1 VRLVGVVKT
10 TSVHKSVCKVVG
22 VTLIVVLLATSAG
35 AQEWTHIPSTDPGWI
50 TNAEFPDWIP
60 SEYGWPTGDDDRV
73 IALWQ
78 PNEYAE
84 YLFQGTQV
92 RLYGIKSSEGATGDI
107 KIDGEIVAAG
117 VSWNKSGQP
126 QDHVMLYESPVLS
139 AGGHTFRIDN
149 PGDWINID
157 YLEILFVEDTF
168 GPTPDPMT
176 WLIVPVAFPGN
187 EIVMTATTAVDP
199 SGVEYYF
206 DETTGGGND
215 SGWQDSPSY
224 TDTSLS
230 NGTQYCYQVRAR
242 DKSVNQNTGAYSS
255 TECATAQTQPP
266 TTDYYIDSVGGN
278 DNNNGTSESTPW
290 ETLSKVSS
298 TTFSP
303 GDNIYF
309 KRGSSYSGCA
319 TINGNGTAGNPITVG
334 AYGNGNAPS
343 FTNPSYSNNNGNA
356 MRIRGDYQIVENLY
370 FHHTA
375 PAPDEPTFQEVWSV
389 GALHVSLG
397 NDHAII
403 RNNEFANIPKAI
415 QSYSQY
421 SLITNNYI
429 HDGNDTQAGGFLGP
443 PWWGPLGIQL
453 GIGNQEISYNTI
465 EYMYVA
471 GGEWGADGGAIELDD
486 GRNHK
491 NNFYIHHNTTYHNMG
506 FLEVSYWD
514 DIQMRSSSN
523 IDVTFN
529 VSRDYQTFLLWW
541 APTSNSTVIN
551 NTIIRDDN
559 PSSPAGP
566 WKGVFIMDARPADIL
581 LTKNIVVTDND
592 LTEMIFIQDY
602 DGGIYDVTHTNNC
615 YWDVVD
621 GTVDLGLPFGSGE
634 IEANPLFVNYAGQN
648 YNLQSGTPC
657 PDWGAT
663 CNLPGNLNDDDRID
677 FIDFALLGAGWQNP
691 YNITDLK
698 EMAAD
703 WLIDCNSI

>member
-1 VRLVGVVKT
+1 MKN
-10 TSVHKSVCKVVG
+10 SAPKSDIKPMLLF
-22 VTLIVVLLATSAG
+22 LIVFV
-35 AQEWTHIPSTDPGWI
+35 
-50 TNAEFPDWIP
+50 F
-60 SEYGWPTGDDDRV
+60 
-73 IALWQ
+73 
-78 PNEYAE
+78 
-84 YLFQGTQV
+84 
-92 RLYGIKSSEGATGDI
+92 
-107 KIDGEIVAAG
+107 
-117 VSWNKSGQP
+117 
-126 QDHVMLYESPVLS
+126 PVL
-139 AGGHTFRIDN
+139 AL
-149 PGDWINID
+149 
-157 YLEILFVEDTF
+157 Y
-168 GPTPDPMT
+168 
-176 WLIVPVAFPGN
+176 VPQQVA
-187 EIVMTATTAVDP
+187 
-199 SGVEYYF
+199 
-206 DETTGGGND
+206 
-215 SGWQDSPSY
+215 
-224 TDTSLS
+224 
-230 NGTQYCYQVRAR
+230 RA
-242 DKSVNQNTGAYSS
+242 S
-255 TECATAQTQPP
+255 
-266 TTDYYIDSVGGN
+266 DYYIDSVGGN

-298 TTFSP
+298 TTFSA

-375 PAPDEPTFQEVWSV
+375 PTPDEPTFQEVWSV

-429 HDGNDTQAGGFLGP
+429 HDENDTQAGGFLGP

-634 IEANPLFVNYAGQN
+634 IEANPLFVNYAGED
-648 YNLQSGTPC
+648 YYLQSGTPC
-657 PDWGAT
+657 PEWGAYMFVEAT
-663 CNLPGNLNDDDRID
+663 CNLPVDLNDDDRID
-677 FIDFALLGAGWQNP
+677 LLDFALLGAGWQNP
-691 YNITDLK
+691 YGMTDLE
-698 EMAAD
+698 EMAVD

>member
-1 VRLVGVVKT
+1 MINT

-22 VTLIVVLLATSAG
+22 ATLIVVLLATSAG
-35 AQEWTHIPSTDPGWI
+35 AQWAHIPSTDPDWVIVG
-50 TNAEFPDWIP
+50 NPDWDP
-60 SEYGWPTGDDDRV
+60 SGYGWPTGDDDSV

-92 RLYGIKSSEGATGDI
+92 RLYGIKSSEGATADI
-107 KIDGEIVAAG
+107 KIDGQIVAAG

-126 QDHVMLYESPVLS
+126 QDHVMLYESAVLS

-157 YLEILFVEDTF
+157 YLYILSTEDTNP
-168 GPTPDPMT
+168 PTPDPMT

-224 TDTSLS
+224 TDTGLS

-298 TTFSP
+298 TTFSA

-375 PAPDEPTFQEVWSV
+375 PTPDEPTFQEVWSV

-415 QSYSQY
+415 QSYSEY

-429 HDGNDTQAGGFLGP
+429 HHGNDTQAGGFLGP

-634 IEANPLFVNYAGQN
+634 IEANPLFVNYAGED
-648 YNLQSGTPC
+648 YHLQSGTPC
-657 PDWGAT
+657 PDWGAYMFVETT
-663 CNLPGNLNDDDRID
+663 CDLPGNLNDDYRVDLL
-677 FIDFALLGAGWQNP
+677 DFALLGAGWQDP
-691 YNITDLK
+691 YDMNDLK

>member
-1 VRLVGVVKT
+1 MKLVEVVKT
-10 TSVHKSVCKVVG
+10 TSVHKSVCEVVG
-22 VTLIVVLLATSAG
+22 ATLIVVLLATSAG

-50 TNAEFPDWIP
+50 TNAEFPDWSP
-60 SEYGWPTGDDDRV
+60 SEYGWSTGDDDHV

-78 PNEYAE
+78 PSEYAE
-84 YLFQGTQV
+84 YSFTGTQV

-107 KIDGEIVAAG
+107 KIDGQIAAAG
-117 VSWNKSGQP
+117 VSWYKSGQP
-126 QDHVMLYESPVLS
+126 QDHVMLFESAVLS
-139 AGGHTFRIDN
+139 TGGHTFRIDN

-157 YLEILFVEDTF
+157 YLEILFVEDTNS
-168 GPTPDPMT
+168 PTPDP
-176 WLIVPVAFPGN
+176 
-187 EIVMTATTAVDP
+187 
-199 SGVEYYF
+199 
-206 DETTGGGND
+206 
-215 SGWQDSPSY
+215 
-224 TDTSLS
+224 
-230 NGTQYCYQVRAR
+230 
-242 DKSVNQNTGAYSS
+242 
-255 TECATAQTQPP
+255 
-266 TTDYYIDSVGGN
+266 TDYYIDSVGGN

-290 ETLSKVSS
+290 KTLSKVSS

-375 PAPDEPTFQEVWSV
+375 PTPDEPTFQEVWSV
-389 GALHVSLG
+389 GAVHVSLG

-415 QSYSQY
+415 QSYSEY

-429 HDGNDTQAGGFLGP
+429 HHANDTQAGGFLGP
-443 PWWGPLGIQL
+443 PWWGPIGIQL

-541 APTSNSTVIN
+541 APTSNSTVEN

-559 PSSPAGP
+559 PGSPAGP

-621 GTVDLGLPFGSGE
+621 GTVDLGLLFGSGE
-634 IEANPLFVNYAGQN
+634 IEANPLFVNYAGQD
-648 YNLQSGTPC
+648 YHLQSGTPC
-657 PDWGAT
+657 PDWGAYMFAT
-663 CNLPGNLNDDDRID
+663 CNLSVDLNDDDRID
-677 FIDFALLGAGWQNP
+677 LLDFGLLGAGWQDP
-691 YNITDLK
+691 YDMNDLK

>member
-1 VRLVGVVKT
+1 MLFE
-10 TSVHKSVCKVVG
+10 
-22 VTLIVVLLATSAG
+22 SA
-35 AQEWTHIPSTDPGWI
+35 
-50 TNAEFPDWIP
+50 
-60 SEYGWPTGDDDRV
+60 
-73 IALWQ
+73 
-78 PNEYAE
+78 
-84 YLFQGTQV
+84 
-92 RLYGIKSSEGATGDI
+92 
-107 KIDGEIVAAG
+107 
-117 VSWNKSGQP
+117 
-126 QDHVMLYESPVLS
+126 VLS

-149 PGDWINID
+149 PYDWINID
-157 YLEILFVEDTF
+157 YLEILSVEDTF
-168 GPTPDPMT
+168 PPTPDPMT
-176 WLIVPVAFPGN
+176 WLIVPVAIPGN
-187 EIVMTATTAVDP
+187 EIVMTATTAADA

-206 DETTGGGND
+206 DETTGGPGGTD

-224 TDTSLS
+224 TDTGLS
-230 NGTQYCYQVRAR
+230 DGTQYCYKVMTR
-242 DKSVNQNTGAYSS
+242 DKSVNQNATAYSS
-255 TECATAQTQPP
+255 TECVTAQTQPA

-298 TTFSP
+298 TTFSA

-309 KRGSSYSGCA
+309 KRGSNYSGCA

-356 MRIRGDYQIVENLY
+356 MLTNPSYSNNNGNAMRIRGDYQIVENLY

-375 PAPDEPTFQEVWSV
+375 PTPDEPSFQEVWSV

-397 NDHAII
+397 NDHVII

-415 QSYSQY
+415 QSYSEY

-429 HDGNDTQAGGFLGP
+429 HHGNDTQAGGFLGP

-453 GIGNQEISYNTI
+453 GVGNQEISYNTI

-514 DIQMRSSSN
+514 DIQQRSSTN
-523 IDVTFN
+523 IDVTYN

-559 PSSPAGP
+559 PSSPAG
-566 WKGVFIMDARPADIL
+566 DLPADINM
-581 LTKNIVVTDND
+581 TRNIVVSDND
-592 LTEMIFIQDY
+592 LTETIFGPDYGDSGQDY
-602 DGGIYDVTHTNNC
+602 VTHTNNC

-621 GTVDLGLPFGSGE
+621 GNVNLGVNWGSGE
-634 IEANPLFVNYAGQN
+634 IEANPLFVNYNGQN

-663 CNLPGNLNDDDRID
+663 CNLPGDLNDDDRID
-677 FIDFALLGAGWQNP
+677 FIDFALLGAGWLDP
-691 YNITDLK
+691 YDMNDLK
-698 EMAAD
+698 EMVAD

>member
-1 VRLVGVVKT
+1 
-10 TSVHKSVCKVVG
+10 
-22 VTLIVVLLATSAG
+22 
-35 AQEWTHIPSTDPGWI
+35 
-50 TNAEFPDWIP
+50 
-60 SEYGWPTGDDDRV
+60 
-73 IALWQ
+73 
-78 PNEYAE
+78 
-84 YLFQGTQV
+84 
-92 RLYGIKSSEGATGDI
+92 
-107 KIDGEIVAAG
+107 
-117 VSWNKSGQP
+117 
-126 QDHVMLYESPVLS
+126 
-139 AGGHTFRIDN
+139 
-149 PGDWINID
+149 
-157 YLEILFVEDTF
+157 
-168 GPTPDPMT
+168 MT

-224 TDTSLS
+224 TDTGLS

-298 TTFSP
+298 TTFSA

-375 PAPDEPTFQEVWSV
+375 PAPRRPTFQEVWSV

-403 RNNEFANIPKAI
+403 RNNGFANIPKAI

-429 HDGNDTQAGGFLGP
+429 HHGNDTQAGGFLGP

-514 DIQMRSSSN
+514 DIQMRSSTN

-559 PSSPAGP
+559 PGSPAGP

-634 IEANPLFVNYAGQN
+634 IEANPLFVNYAGED
-648 YNLQSGTPC
+648 YHLQSGTPC
-657 PDWGAT
+657 PDWGAYMFVETT
-663 CNLPGNLNDDDRID
+663 CDLPGNLNDDYRVDLL
-677 FIDFALLGAGWQNP
+677 DFALLGAGWQNP
-691 YNITDLK
+691 YDMTDLV
-698 EMAAD
+698 EMAVD